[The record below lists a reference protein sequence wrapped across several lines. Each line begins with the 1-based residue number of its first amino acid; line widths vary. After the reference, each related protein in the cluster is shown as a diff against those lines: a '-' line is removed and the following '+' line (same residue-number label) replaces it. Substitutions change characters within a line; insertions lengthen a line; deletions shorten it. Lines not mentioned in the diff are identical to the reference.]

1 MFKGNAIVVNQSI
14 LLVVNHKIQRVQRQ
28 PSERKVV
35 DDNFLNEIKNRV
47 EKSNSRE
54 FVLPSKTRE
63 Y

>member
-14 LLVVNHKIQRVQRQ
+14 LLVVTHKIQRVQRQ